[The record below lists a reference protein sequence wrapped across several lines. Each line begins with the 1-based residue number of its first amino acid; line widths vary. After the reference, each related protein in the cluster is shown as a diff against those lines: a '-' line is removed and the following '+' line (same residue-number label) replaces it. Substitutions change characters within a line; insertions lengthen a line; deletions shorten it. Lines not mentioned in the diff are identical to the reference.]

1 MSLHSLPPPEFAQ
14 QAKPARR
21 HNPSAGQQADSNEAY
36 SATVLRVLR
45 QTRHHLH
52 PSPPSSDDE

>member
-1 MSLHSLPPPEFAQ
+1 LAHEHN
-14 QAKPARR
+14 PARRQPRR
-21 HNPSAGQQADSNEAY
+21 HNPSAGQQAESNEAY
-36 SATVLRVLR
+36 STAVLRVLR